1 MDSTNLLCKSPVQVF
16 SFFGVC
22 LHRHTHRMAVLSS
35 FVRFIAMA
43 GRQYEKKKAFYL
55 HLCGNASKNST
66 KMAISVKCAV
76 RMILEYVSTER
87 TERIYQINT
96 RKWINRLNICC
107 RMHSMSHVIFHVCRV
122 SVYQIKNSGVAH
134 FILRCW
140 LSAFAVCSQFRCC
153 FFLQFSF
160 GQVFCI
166 LFCKLCCISFE
177 HDFLF
182 WGKERDSVSR
192 LMYSDDDDYSS
203 SCFNTIIFD
212 PLPILSCNF

>member
-1 MDSTNLLCKSPVQVF
+1 MNKPTEHMLSHAFDVSCYFSCVQSECVPN
-16 SFFGVC
+16 
-22 LHRHTHRMAVLSS
+22 
-35 FVRFIAMA
+35 
-43 GRQYEKKKAFYL
+43 QK
-55 HLCGNASKNST
+55 
-66 KMAISVKCAV
+66 
-76 RMILEYVSTER
+76 
-87 TERIYQINT
+87 
-96 RKWINRLNICC
+96 
-107 RMHSMSHVIFHVCRV
+107 
-122 SVYQIKNSGVAH
+122 
-134 FILRCW
+134 
-140 LSAFAVCSQFRCC
+140 FRCC
-153 FFLQFSF
+153 TFHITVLIVCICCLQPISMLFFLQFSF

>member
-22 LHRHTHRMAVLSS
+22 LHRHTHCMAVLSS

-55 HLCGNASKNST
+55 HLCGNASETST
-66 KMAISVKCAV
+66 KMATSVKFAV

-153 FFLQFSF
+153 FFCNSALDRFSAYYF
-160 GQVFCI
+160 VNFVA
-166 LFCKLCCISFE
+166 FHSN
-177 HDFLF
+177 
-182 WGKERDSVSR
+182 
-192 LMYSDDDDYSS
+192 MT
-203 SCFNTIIFD
+203 SCFWAKRE
-212 PLPILSCNF
+212 ILRRG